1 MESQAAPPSR
11 LRGMRGGVG
20 LVVESEHRRYRLRVW
35 AWEGRR
41 KEAGPVHT

>member
-20 LVVESEHRRYRLRVW
+20 LVVESERRRYRLRVW